1 MALDSRRVG
10 RITASSA
17 GAILGLAPYQ
27 KPADVMRRMVRDF
40 HGAEKEFTGNP
51 ATEYGNYHEAGAIK
65 ELLMLHEVEF
75 EKCGF
80 FIHPKHDWL
89 GATPDGIINGD
100 TVLEVKCP
108 YRLRNG
114 GEHRPLAEQQ
124 HYYAQVQIQ
133 MLCTGLDRAIF
144 YQWASHDDMVEA
156 VNVDWAWLYANVPK
170 LKTFHNQYLRELN
183 NPAHLKPLNQSFDD
197 PVLYAKTVRYEKL
210 QEIIKEAKAEQE
222 AILDHFKEI
231 TQHENAVICGHKL
244 TKSTAKSTRYADAI
258 KALLPDADL
267 SEWQSE
273 SVRWRYT

>member
-1 MALDSRRVG
+1 MSLDSRRVG

-17 GAILGLAPYQ
+17 GAILGMAPYQ
-27 KPADVMRRMVRDF
+27 KPADVMRRMVREY
-40 HGAEKEFTGNP
+40 HGAEPEFTGNP
-51 ATEYGNYHEAGAIK
+51 ATEYGNFHEAGAIR
-65 ELLMLHEVEF
+65 ELEMIHGIKAEPGRFYLHENPW
-75 EKCGF
+75 
-80 FIHPKHDWL
+80 I
-89 GATPDGIINGD
+89 GATPDGIIDGD

-114 GEHRPLAEQQ
+114 GEHIPLAEQP

-133 MLCTGLDRAIF
+133 MLCTGLDNAIF
-144 YQWASHDDMVEA
+144 YQWAPHDDMLERVTL
-156 VNVDWAWLYANVPK
+156 DGPWLYANVPK
-170 LKTFHNQYLRELN
+170 LKAFHNQYLRELN

-210 QEIIKEAKAEQE
+210 QEIIREAKAEQE

-231 TQHENAVICGHKL
+231 AQHESAVICGHKL

-258 KALLPDADL
+258 KSLLPDADL